1 MYLEI
6 SESSE
11 LNFISVNPSC
21 PHTFSSCRMVTIAIW
36 FVAVSIL
43 DGPEN
48 NHNHNSPAAD
58 HKTRHWLL
66 TLHSTIATPIPWP
79 LSPLSSLSSIPSP
92 HLLHPFSPSPPPLSP
107 SPPPL
112 SLFLSYI
119 TSLWDHFEIWPGLD
133 PWSWW
138 SLLWQ
143 GRQAAWGS
151 HCHWTPRS
159 TWCSLSIRKEPPH
172 WR

>member
-92 HLLHPFSPSPPPLSP
+92 HLLHPSP
-107 SPPPL
+107 
-112 SLFLSYI
+112 
-119 TSLWDHFEIWPGLD
+119 H
-133 PWSWW
+133 
-138 SLLWQ
+138 LLHP
-143 GRQAAWGS
+143 S
-151 HCHWTPRS
+151 HCSYHT
-159 TWCSLSIRKEPPH
+159 LPH
-172 WR
+172 CETTLKYGQVWILEAGEVYCDRDARQHEEAIVTEHPEVHGAL